1 MKKYILLAAAAIAM
15 AGCTNDENLID
26 EPVAAQISATIG
38 GSAVSRV
45 NGNLWTNGDQIGI
58 TMGTKY
64 TNMKYSTNGGGTF
77 TGTPMYFNNKTDAVT
92 ISAYYPFTGT
102 EGSNPGEITVTNT
115 ASSQANCDFLYAEP
129 INVTGSNPDV
139 ELKFSHRMSK
149 LTLTFINGDGMDDAY
164 ITSCTIGGLVL
175 EGTFNPTTGVCKASE
190 TAAARSID
198 VTLPT
203 PGYNNNVGTSHIVFP
218 QTLQDKLTLKIQDS
232 KNQNYACDLEIG
244 GNTLLAGNDYQ
255 FTIKVNKTGLTV
267 GEPSIANWTEIKGE
281 DGEAKSDDSD
291 D

>member
-1 MKKYILLAAAAIAM
+1 M

-38 GSAVSRV
+38 GNAMSRV
-45 NGNLWTNGDQIGI
+45 NGNSWTPGDQIGI

-64 TNMKYSTNGGGTF
+64 TNMKYSTNGGGAF
-77 TGTPMYFNNKTDAVT
+77 AGTPMYFNNKTDAVT

-102 EGSNPGEITVTNT
+102 ERSAPEDITVTNT

-149 LTLTFINGDGMDDAY
+149 LTLTFINGDGMEGTE
-164 ITSCTIGGLVL
+164 IKSCTIGGLVL
-175 EGTFNPTTGVCKASE
+175 EGTFNPATGVCKASE

-255 FTIKVNKTGLTV
+255 FTIKVNKTALKV
-267 GEPSIANWTEIKGE
+267 DKWTITDWTPVNIGGTNAGSA
-281 DGEAKSDDSD
+281 D
-291 D
+291 

>member
-38 GSAVSRV
+38 GNAMSRV
-45 NGNLWTNGDQIGI
+45 NGNSWTPGDQIGI

-64 TNMKYSTNGGGTF
+64 TNMKYSTNGGGAF
-77 TGTPMYFNNKTDAVT
+77 AGTPMYFNNKTDAVT

-102 EGSNPGEITVTNT
+102 ERSAPEDITVTNT

-149 LTLTFINGDGMDDAY
+149 LTLTFINGDGMEGTE
-164 ITSCTIGGLVL
+164 IKSCTIGGLVL
-175 EGTFNPTTGVCKASE
+175 EGTFNPATGVCKASE
-190 TAAARSID
+190 TAATRSID

-255 FTIKVNKTGLTV
+255 FTITVNKTALKV
-267 GEPSIANWTEIKGE
+267 DKWTITDWTPVNIGGTNAGSA
-281 DGEAKSDDSD
+281 D
-291 D
+291 